1 MSKKDK
7 LEKNELAHQLIIRTT
22 GSFKIS
28 IDALIIKKKMEKIR
42 KLDIIGVSQ
51 NNNKQQ
57 RTVITQDK
65 LKNNSVN

>member
-7 LEKNELAHQLIIRTT
+7 LEKNELAHQLIIGTT

-42 KLDIIGVSQ
+42 YNRSQ
-51 NNNKQQ
+51 
-57 RTVITQDK
+57 
-65 LKNNSVN
+65 LE